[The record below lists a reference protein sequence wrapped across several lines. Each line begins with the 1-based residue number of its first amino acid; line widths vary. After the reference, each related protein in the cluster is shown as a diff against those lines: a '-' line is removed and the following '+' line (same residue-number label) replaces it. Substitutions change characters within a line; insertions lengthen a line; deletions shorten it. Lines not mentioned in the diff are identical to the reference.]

1 MKLNLITLLLLSL
14 FSVQL
19 TAQIENET
27 IIKEDDGF
35 RWTIVE
41 KFNGKDF
48 IRGAKTVEGKL
59 IVPCEYSWI
68 YYNDHYFYA
77 IVESKDISAK
87 ALFSVEGKCIIPVDD
102 NYEDLVVMSPKGMD
116 SYIQT
121 KKDGK
126 FGVCSLDGE
135 KIVDAK
141 YDNIFVHDNNYYT
154 KNKNGEMAIGP
165 RKEGN
170 TSNEDGKAFIDLL
183 SLFGFGDYEDPLEG
197 FYSVSG
203 NDGADRKVN
212 EKDKKESNSNASV
225 TNSNNVSDW
234 DWSIPDFQEYSDKFF
249 STSKTYNMVSY
260 INILRYEE
268 YKNNEASLTVKG
280 KEITIKRSDGSTEKM
295 YIVSGEKMLPV
306 FSTEN
311 ENLKM
316 PLYEVK
322 RPLYE
327 VEGVSAVRA
336 IKMQDGSIILFEYV
350 YNKASGK
357 YVNVFIY
364 ELK

>member
-1 MKLNLITLLLLSL
+1 MKTMKLNLITLLLLSL

-135 KIVDAK
+135 KLVEPK
-141 YDNIFVHDNNYYT
+141 YSNIYADNGKLYT
-154 KNKNGEMAIGP
+154 
-165 RKEGN
+165 
-170 TSNEDGKAFIDLL
+170 
-183 SLFGFGDYEDPLEG
+183 
-197 FYSVSG
+197 
-203 NDGADRKVN
+203 
-212 EKDKKESNSNASV
+212 KESNGKVSSV
-225 TNSNNVSDW
+225 IQSKNEDSQELTVTSQNNTDNNSN
-234 DWSIPDFQEYSDKFF
+234 SILKGDHSIFVFPLYAKVELDNNLRVIES
-249 STSKTYNMVSY
+249 SKEFIYAPSGHRYVIEVVYNRNDDLHPAS
-260 INILRYEE
+260 INLCEIDGENIILSSELLEVLDTR
-268 YKNNEASLTVKG
+268 
-280 KEITIKRSDGSTEKM
+280 IKRSVKFSSKGIEIFSDKTHIVFHSDGKSIT
-295 YIVSGEKMLPV
+295 V
-306 FSTEN
+306 FSTKN
-311 ENLKM
+311 GKD
-316 PLYEVK
+316 
-322 RPLYE
+322 
-327 VEGVSAVRA
+327 VSAKGFGTA
-336 IKMQDGSIILFEYV
+336 NELLHQIYQYNYEYLETYLRKY
-350 YNKASGK
+350 YN
-357 YVNVFIY
+357 
-364 ELK
+364 

>member
-1 MKLNLITLLLLSL
+1 MKTMKLNLITLLLLSL

-77 IVESKDISAK
+77 IVESKNISAK

-102 NYEDLVVMSPKGMD
+102 NYEDLVVMSPKGMNP
-116 SYIQT
+116 YVQT

-141 YDNIFVHDNNYYT
+141 YENIFVHDNNFYT

-197 FYSVSG
+197 FYSVSE
-203 NDGADRKVN
+203 DRKGN
-212 EKDKKESNSNASV
+212 EKDNKESNSNVSM
-225 TNSNNVSDW
+225 TNNKNASDW
-234 DWSIPDFQEYSDKFF
+234 DWDIPVFYEYSDKFF
-249 STSKTYNMVSY
+249 TTSKTYNMVSF
-260 INILRYEE
+260 INMLLGMDGYEE

-280 KEITIKRSDGSTEKM
+280 KEITIKWSDGSTGKR

-316 PLYEVK
+316 PLYEV
-322 RPLYE
+322 
-327 VEGVSAVRA
+327 EGGSAVRA
-336 IKMQDGSIILFEYV
+336 IKMQDGSINLYEYV
-350 YNKASGK
+350 YSIPLGK
-357 YVNVFIY
+357 YINAFIY
-364 ELK
+364 GLK